1 MRGCFDKHFFIR
13 GIFLIKINNVNFLYA
28 SEDEGALKNI
38 NLNINDNEFVLLL
51 GSSGSGK
58 TSITRLFN
66 ALIPDFYDG
75 NLSGSITVDGKSTAE
90 YTIQELSHTVG
101 SVFQDP
107 RSQFFAMD
115 TTGEIAFS
123 CENAGLKR
131 EETLSR
137 IKDAVELFEIERLL
151 GKSVLSLSSGE
162 KQMIAVASVY
172 ARRPKILVFD
182 EPSANLD
189 NNSVERLRKILK
201 KLKDKGH
208 TIIISE
214 HRIHY
219 LSDLCDRAVIIEN
232 GEIKQEMSGDMLRN
246 QTNEALHQIGLRAI
260 HMDGFLNIQ
269 NKVKLGTSLLKL
281 KNISFQY
288 KNSKRLLENV
298 SMEVSGGEIL
308 GITGQNGTGKTTLLE
323 IICGIKKQNNG
334 DIYIRGKNC
343 KAKDRIK
350 NTYLVMQDSDY
361 QLFTESVEKE
371 IALGCKTESGLAA
384 KGKKVLES
392 MNLIEYSERHPA
404 SLSGGQKQR
413 LCIAVACMKE
423 ADIICFDEPTS
434 GLDYNSMLNVVRL
447 LADLAIQGKAVIV
460 TSHDHEFMSLCC
472 TDIYGTE
479 IK

>member
-1 MRGCFDKHFFIR
+1 M
-13 GIFLIKINNVNFLYA
+13 IKINNVNFLYA

-38 NLNINDNEFVLLL
+38 NLNINANEFVLLL

-115 TTGEIAFS
+115 TTGELAFS

-131 EETLSR
+131 EETLTR

-162 KQMIAVASVY
+162 KQMIAIASVY

-189 NNSVERLRKILK
+189 NNSVERLRKILQ

-219 LSDLCDRAVIIEN
+219 LADLCDRAVIIEN
-232 GEIKQEMSGDMLRN
+232 GKIKQEMSGDMLRS
-246 QTNEALHQIGLRAI
+246 QTNEALHKIGLRAI
-260 HMDGFLNIQ
+260 HMDCFLNMQ
-269 NKVKLGTSLLKL
+269 NEAKSGESLLKL

-288 KNSKRLLENV
+288 KNGKRLLENV
-298 SMEVSGGEIL
+298 NMDIARGEVL

-323 IICGIKKQNNG
+323 IICGIRKQNNG
-334 DIYIRGKNC
+334 DIYIHSKNC
-343 KAKDRIK
+343 KAKERIK

-361 QLFTESVEKE
+361 QLFTESVKKE
-371 IALGCKTESGLAA
+371 IVLGCKMEGALAA

-392 MNLIEYSERHPA
+392 MNLTKYLERHPA

-413 LCIAVACMKE
+413 LCIAVACMKD

-434 GLDYNSMLNVVRL
+434 GLDYNSMLNVVGL
-447 LADLAIQGKAVIV
+447 LSDLAMQGKAVIV

-472 TDIYGTE
+472 TTVYAFDV
-479 IK
+479 

>member
-1 MRGCFDKHFFIR
+1 M
-13 GIFLIKINNVNFLYA
+13 IKINNVSFLYA
-28 SEDEGALKNI
+28 SEEVGALKDI
-38 NLNINDNEFVLLL
+38 NLNINAAEFVLFL

-75 NLSGSITVDGKSTAE
+75 NLSGSLTVDGKNTSE

-115 TTGEIAFS
+115 TTGELAFS
-123 CENAGLKR
+123 CENAGLRR

-162 KQMIAVASVY
+162 KQIIAIASVY
-172 ARRPKILVFD
+172 ARRSKILVFD

-189 NNSVERLRKILK
+189 NNSVEKLRKILQ
-201 KLKDKGH
+201 KLKAKGH

-219 LSDLCDRAVIIEN
+219 LTDLCDRAVIIEN
-232 GEIKQEMSGDMLRN
+232 GKIKQEMSGDMLRN
-246 QTNEALHQIGLRAI
+246 QTNEALHKIGLRAI
-260 HMDGFLNIQ
+260 HMDGFLNMQ
-269 NKVKLGTSLLKL
+269 NEAKSGESLLKL

-288 KNSKRLLENV
+288 KNGKRLLENV
-298 SMEVSGGEIL
+298 NMDIASGEVL

-323 IICGIKKQNNG
+323 IICGIRKQNNG
-334 DIYIRGKNC
+334 DIYIHGKNC
-343 KAKDRIK
+343 KAKERIE
-350 NTYLVMQDSDY
+350 NTYFVMQDSDY

-371 IALGCKTESGLAA
+371 IVLGCKMEGALEA

-392 MNLIEYSERHPA
+392 MNLTEYLERHPA

-413 LCIAVACMKE
+413 LCIAVACMKD

-434 GLDYNSMLNVVRL
+434 GLDYNSMLNVVGL
-447 LADLAIQGKAVIV
+447 LSNLAMQGKAVIV
-460 TSHDHEFMSLCC
+460 TSHDQEFLSSCC
-472 TDIYGTE
+472 TNLYE
-479 IK
+479 LK